1 MSYIKKF
8 LYEVNEVYDTE
19 LTKQRIGKKSDGGY
33 VTYPEIFKKAN
44 TVYSLG
50 VGDDVSFEKEL
61 IAKYS
66 NIEEIFLFDPT
77 IEKLPEENVKFSFR
91 QEEGLNV
98 LNEEI
103 KQDSVLKM
111 DIEWDEWEMFLEAN
125 KDFLNKFSQMFLE
138 IHLVTI
144 EDKKGLSP
152 YFTNFYKNVYGKI
165 NEVMFE
171 THYKVLKK
179 LNDLFYIY
187 HIHANNSL
195 PKVELNGYSFPPLI
209 ELSLVRKDLVKNTN
223 MTNEIFPVKGLDF
236 QNKTDRDDIEDFYPI
251 GG

>member
-1 MSYIKKF
+1 
-8 LYEVNEVYDTE
+8 
-19 LTKQRIGKKSDGGY
+19 
-33 VTYPEIFKKAN
+33 
-44 TVYSLG
+44 
-50 VGDDVSFEKEL
+50 
-61 IAKYS
+61 
-66 NIEEIFLFDPT
+66 
-77 IEKLPEENVKFSFR
+77 
-91 QEEGLNV
+91 
-98 LNEEI
+98 
-103 KQDSVLKM
+103 
-111 DIEWDEWEMFLEAN
+111 
-125 KDFLNKFSQMFLE
+125 
-138 IHLVTI
+138 
-144 EDKKGLSP
+144 
-152 YFTNFYKNVYGKI
+152 
-165 NEVMFE
+165 MFE